1 MLSREDKQAMLA
13 ALYAEED
20 RLAQEMN
27 RILRMRRALRQQI
40 EAEEAILRQA
50 AMMARVRRESA
61 S

>member
-1 MLSREDKQAMLA
+1 MAEQQQADMA

-27 RILRMRRALRQQI
+27 RILRMRRALRPRIQ
-40 EAEEAILRQA
+40 AEEAILRQA
-50 AMMARVRRESA
+50 AMLARVRRESA